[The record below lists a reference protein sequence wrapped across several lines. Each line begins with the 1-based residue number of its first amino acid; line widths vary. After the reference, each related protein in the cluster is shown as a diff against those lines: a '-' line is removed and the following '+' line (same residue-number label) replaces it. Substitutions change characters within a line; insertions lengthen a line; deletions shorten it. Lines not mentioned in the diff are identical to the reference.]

1 MLSHK
6 IFTTDCA
13 ILTSQDLNDLDDELR
28 TTPLDTLLSTS
39 MYFLAELLVLASVQD
54 MVDIVSVSCSLWPIT
69 ASHGN
74 WAVSLKTSM
83 SSYCNLLCENREKK
97 AYKSFRRLALG
108 DNISREA
115 LEDFDSKF
123 LRSKSNI
130 MDALSCI
137 KSQTSLAVEGDSQS
151 EDKGLDDS
159 PSKNTMILFSDC
171 EGESSEVEGGSCK
184 KSCRK
189 LSGFTPTE
197 RANNRK
203 GDEKTFSS
211 IFSSYCTP
219 NIVEPNLQRV
229 TEENDK
235 DSDDFE
241 RASEDHESASD
252 ELERA
257 SCSNLLGELFIP
269 GLSSPGDQRKSLAG
283 EGRCEFPLVGGGERR
298 KRSGREDL
306 QAGAGGESGRV
317 EESTKKYDSK
327 GFNRKRARLI
337 KKEEAK
343 KIVIKNS
350 KQASF
355 ERRIIRN
362 AFSSKDYTREY
373 AIARLEEGISVDTTL
388 IGITKFL
395 ACEGQENIY
404 LGQALEPNNFI
415 PTNKYV
421 VLKQFKLRLH
431 DKNSRSKL
439 LSLAK
444 ELDMIRHLNSGNV
457 VRYLALHR
465 SIAGGVEEVLEYSLV
480 MEYMEGGS
488 LLDAARRR
496 KKRFANAEIQ
506 EILRQILNGIKH
518 LHSHRI
524 IHRDIKPGNIL
535 VDKRGATYKITDFSI
550 ATRVDEDTPDARR
563 ECAGTPWYIAP
574 EVILG
579 CPYSYAADVW
589 SLGCLAFEVFTGRR
603 PYDCYDGMD
612 ALFQM
617 VDNPSPLSAC
627 PAPILSTLN
636 SADNCAFFDFLKKC
650 WTREPA
656 RRPSAKTLLG
666 HPFFHK
672 EIAVRRK
679 STKDKLPALQK
690 RRPTTRQL
698 GKAYKPPLNVAGIKL
713 GVRGSV
719 AKLQVPQTPRYLG
732 ARDSANYHYY

>member
-1 MLSHK
+1 
-6 IFTTDCA
+6 
-13 ILTSQDLNDLDDELR
+13 
-28 TTPLDTLLSTS
+28 
-39 MYFLAELLVLASVQD
+39 
-54 MVDIVSVSCSLWPIT
+54 
-69 ASHGN
+69 
-74 WAVSLKTSM
+74 M
-83 SSYCNLLCENREKK
+83 SSYCNLQCENRERK

-108 DNISREA
+108 DNISRKA
-115 LEDFDSKF
+115 AEDFDSKF
-123 LRSKSNI
+123 LKSKSSI

-137 KSQTSLAVEGDSQS
+137 KSQSSLTAEGNLQS

-159 PSKNTMILFSDC
+159 PSKNIMISFSDC
-171 EGESSEVEGGSCK
+171 EGESSEIEGGSCK
-184 KSCRK
+184 KGCREQ
-189 LSGFTPTE
+189 LAFTPTE
-197 RANNRK
+197 EAGGK
-203 GDEKTFSS
+203 KSDEKTFSS

-219 NIVEPNLQRV
+219 NVVEPNLQRV
-229 TEENDK
+229 AEENDK

-241 RASEDHESASD
+241 RASEDHESDSD

-257 SCSNLLGELFIP
+257 SYSNLLSELSIP
-269 GLSSPGDQRKSLAG
+269 GLGNPSKDQRKSLAN
-283 EGRCEFPLVGGGERR
+283 ERAFNEFPSVKCGGDR
-298 KRSGREDL
+298 KFKTDGREYSQVDVL
-306 QAGAGGESGRV
+306 KGSVSSRA

-327 GFNRKRARLI
+327 KFNRKRARLI

-350 KQASF
+350 KQVPF
-355 ERRIIRN
+355 ERKMIRN
-362 AFSSKDYTREY
+362 AFGSKDYAREC

-395 ACEGQENIY
+395 GWEGQDNIY
-404 LGQALEPNNFI
+404 LGQVLEPSSFI
-415 PTNKYV
+415 PSKYV
-421 VLKQFKLRLH
+421 ILKQVKLRLH

-439 LSLAK
+439 LNLAR
-444 ELDMIRHLNSGNV
+444 ELDMIKRLNSGNV
-457 VRYLALHR
+457 VRYLALHK
-465 SIAGGVEEVLEYSLV
+465 SSTNSMDEMLDYSLV

-488 LLDAARRR
+488 LLDVAKRRR
-496 KKRFANAEIQ
+496 KRFAKAEIQ
-506 EILRQILNGIKH
+506 EILRQVLNGVKY

-524 IHRDIKPGNIL
+524 IHRDIKPANIL
-535 VDKRGATYKITDFSI
+535 VDKRGTAYKIADFSI
-550 ATRVDEDTPDARR
+550 ATKVDEETPEARR

-579 CPYSYAADVW
+579 YPYSYAADVW
-589 SLGCLAFEVFTGRR
+589 SVGCLAFELFTGRR

-636 SADNCAFFDFLKKC
+636 SADNCAFFDLLKKC

-656 RRPSAKTLLG
+656 RRPSAKVLLG

-672 EIAVRRK
+672 EIAIRRK
-679 STKDKLPALQK
+679 STKDKLPVLQK
-690 RRPTTRQL
+690 RRPITRQQS
-698 GKAYKPPLNVAGIKL
+698 KVYKPPLNVAGIKL